1 MALDGYDSTEDR
13 CLASCARDP
22 VSFSTCV
29 FPCLLNL
36 MVPEMQGSGLWYGRR
51 TKGVHLRILRDAG
64 PEVIFIADALFLEI
78 H

>member
-22 VSFSTCV
+22 VSFLIFSR
-29 FPCLLNL
+29 LLNS
-36 MVPEMQGSGLWYGRR
+36 MVSEMQGSGLWYGRR

-64 PEVIFIADALFLEI
+64 PEVIFIADALFLEM